1 MIEIP
6 EFKELQFKEDT
17 HTYTVSVIQQRHC
30 AVLLRRC

>member
-17 HTYTVSVIQQRHC
+17 HTYTVNGFVVPSVSF
-30 AVLLRRC
+30 A